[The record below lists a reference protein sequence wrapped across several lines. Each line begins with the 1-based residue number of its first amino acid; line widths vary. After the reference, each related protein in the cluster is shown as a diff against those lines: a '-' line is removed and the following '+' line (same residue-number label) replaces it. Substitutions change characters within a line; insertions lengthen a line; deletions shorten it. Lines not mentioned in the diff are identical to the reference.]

1 MHDGWKVVRIQLV
14 DFAPLGM
21 GLGKTL
27 MAKEGWIH
35 ESLKP
40 REVERRE
47 NSSKPIELETL
58 RQKYNFIEFLSTE
71 KLARTCL
78 AILPFEV

>member
-1 MHDGWKVVRIQLV
+1 M
-14 DFAPLGM
+14 
-21 GLGKTL
+21 
-27 MAKEGWIH
+27 IH
-35 ESLKP
+35 GPLKP

-47 NSSKPIELETL
+47 NSSKPVELETL